1 MFSNNI
7 KKIREEKG
15 LGVNELSRASGV
27 NASYISALER
37 GEKENPTINTLNKI
51 ADALEVPLDYLT
63 RKSAKAVIED
73 KLEELDMTFEELSAK
88 IKVPIVF
95 FEKLDDITPDE
106 GDYQKVQRVA
116 NALNIEP
123 KILLNALYR
132 QEPPIYEGSTSSA
145 EEDFDIVKEDVVE
158 YDSNRKEFKTAE
170 EAIQYILKENSIAA
184 YGGYDINKMTDDE
197 IIEFANEL
205 LRQIELI
212 SYKYK
217 K

>member
-7 KKIREEKG
+7 KKLREEKG
-15 LGVNELSRASGV
+15 LGVNELSRLSGV

-37 GEKENPTINTLNKI
+37 GEKENPTINTLEKI
-51 ADALEVPLDYLT
+51 AIALEVPLDYLT
-63 RKSAKAVIED
+63 RKSAKAMIED
-73 KLEELDMTFEELSAK
+73 KLEELDMTFEELSDK
-88 IKVPIVF
+88 TKVPMVF
-95 FEKLDDITPDE
+95 LEKLDDIIPDE

-116 NALNIEP
+116 NALNIESSV
-123 KILLNALYR
+123 LLNALHR
-132 QEPPIYEGSTSSA
+132 QEPPMYESTISSA
-145 EEDFDIVKEDVVE
+145 EEDFGIVKEE
-158 YDSNRKEFKTAE
+158 TGKYSSSRNEFKTAE
-170 EAIQYILKENSIAA
+170 EAMQYILKENSIAA

>member
-7 KKIREEKG
+7 KKIREEKR
-15 LGVNELSRASGV
+15 LGVNELSRVSGV

-63 RKSAKAVIED
+63 RKSAKTVIEN
-73 KLEELDMTFEELSAK
+73 KLEELDMTFEELSGK
-88 IKVPIVF
+88 TKVPIVF
-95 FEKLDDITPDE
+95 FEKLDDINPDE

-116 NALNIEP
+116 NTLNIEP